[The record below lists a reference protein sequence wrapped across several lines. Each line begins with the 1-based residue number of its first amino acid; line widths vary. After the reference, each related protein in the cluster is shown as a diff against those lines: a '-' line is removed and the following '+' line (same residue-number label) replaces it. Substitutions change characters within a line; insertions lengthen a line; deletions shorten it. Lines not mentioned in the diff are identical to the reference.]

1 MATVQSIC
9 QLIEGVAPLA
19 LQEGYDNAGLQVGR
33 AQMEV
38 RGVLL
43 CIDVTEAVVA
53 EAVAKGCNLIV
64 SHHPLLFGGLKR
76 LTGQS
81 EVQRCVMEAVKHDIA
96 IYAAHTNLDNVLPG
110 VNGKIAEKIGLRHVR
125 ILRPMTDALL
135 KLVTYVPTAQ
145 ADDVRRALFQA
156 GAGCIGRYDACSYN
170 VDGVGT
176 FRPGVGTRPFAG
188 TPGELHREAETRVEV
203 ILPRHL
209 MPQVV
214 AALQT
219 AHPYEEP
226 AFDLLP
232 LANDWQQA
240 GAGIVGEL
248 PEAEPEKAFLLRL
261 KDVFHVPAIRHT
273 SWLDKPV
280 RRVAVCG
287 GAGSGFLRDALHV
300 GADVFISGDFKYHEF
315 FAAEGRILIA
325 DIGHYESEQFT
336 KDIFYEIIRKKM
348 PNFAIQIS
356 DINTNPINYL

>member
-9 QLIEGVAPLA
+9 QLIEQVAPPA
-19 LQEGYDNAGLQVGR
+19 LQEGYDNAGLQVGCPH
-33 AQMEV
+33 MEV

-96 IYAAHTNLDNVLPG
+96 IYSAHTNLDNVLPG
-110 VNGKIAEKIGLRHVR
+110 VNGKIAAKIGLRHVR
-125 ILRPMTDALL
+125 ILQPKADALL
-135 KLVTYVPTAQ
+135 KLATYVPVAQ
-145 ADDVRRALFQA
+145 ADGVRQALFEA

-176 FRPGVGTRPFAG
+176 FRPGEGTHPFAG
-188 TPGELHREAETRVEV
+188 TPGTLHREAETRVEV

-209 MPQVV
+209 MPQAVV
-214 AALQT
+214 ALQA

-226 AFDLLP
+226 AFDLIP
-232 LANDWQQA
+232 LANDWAQA

-248 PEAEPEKAFLLRL
+248 PEAEAETAFLLRL
-261 KDVFHVPAIRHT
+261 KDLFHVSAIRHT
-273 SWLDKPV
+273 KLLGKPV

-287 GAGSGFLRDALHV
+287 GAGSSFLRDALRA
-300 GADVFISGDFKYHEF
+300 GADVFVSADFKYHDF
-315 FAAEGRILIA
+315 FAAEGRILVA

-356 DINTNPINYL
+356 AVNTNPINYL